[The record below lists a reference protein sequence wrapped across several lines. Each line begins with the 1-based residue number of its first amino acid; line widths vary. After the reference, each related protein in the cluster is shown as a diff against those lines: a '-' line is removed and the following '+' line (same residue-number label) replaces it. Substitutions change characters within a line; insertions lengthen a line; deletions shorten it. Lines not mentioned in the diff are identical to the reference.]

1 MSLTPGRGIIKEE
14 DRKNFPSPYLPKVEK
29 PEHQEMYAFY
39 EGLGDKR
46 TLAKVGEKFN
56 KSRALIAIIA
66 RAFHWAERIDHLK
79 TLKYQDPLLIQN
91 KPKLDRSRKQMIVVV
106 DEVTETLSELAYLS
120 KDIRHGKMTPEK
132 ENRLAELKRA
142 LDVWGFDWKSPKDF
156 RALMQTLKEIK
167 VFNEEVGKPAPTNA
181 TQINAE
187 KFELHIK
194 DD

>member
-1 MSLTPGRGIIKEE
+1 MHHTPGAGLIREA
-14 DRKNFPSPYLPKVEK
+14 DRKNFPSIYLPKVEK

-39 EGLGDKR
+39 ENLGDKR

-56 KSRALIAIIA
+56 KSRAGIALIA

-91 KPKLDRSRKQMIVVV
+91 KTKLDRSRKQMILVV
-106 DEVTETLSELAYLS
+106 DEVTETLGEMAYIS
-120 KDIRHGKMTPEK
+120 KDIRHGHMTPEK
-132 ENRLAELKRA
+132 EARLAELQRA
-142 LDVWGFDWKSPKDF
+142 LDIWGFEWKSPKDL
-156 RALMQTLKEIK
+156 RTLMQTLKEIK
-167 VFNEEVGKPAPTNA
+167 IFNEESGKTAPTNA

>member
-1 MSLTPGRGIIKEE
+1 MNTLPGSGLIREE
-14 DRKNFPSPYLPKVEK
+14 DRKNLPVNLPKIEK
-29 PEHQEMYAFY
+29 PEHQQMYAYY
-39 EGLGDKR
+39 ESMGDKR
-46 TLAKVGEKFN
+46 TIARVGEKFN
-56 KSRALIAIIA
+56 KSRPAIALIA

-91 KPKLDRSRKQMIVVV
+91 KPKLDRSRKQMIAVV
-106 DEVTETLSELAYLS
+106 DEVTETLSEIAYIS

-132 ENRLAELKRA
+132 ENRLVELRRA
-142 LDVWGFDWKSPKDF
+142 LAVWGFDWKSPKDF

-167 VFNEEVGKPAPTNA
+167 VFNEETGKSAPTNA
-181 TQINAE
+181 TQINTE